1 MAKSTRL
8 QSRRKWALG
17 GVGLLL
23 GIGLIT
29 TAGATWIIGANAGS
43 TDNNVDVAVDTVQ
56 NKSVKLTAS
65 LSDSSITLG
74 EIKDSS
80 LSHSGIVGFE
90 NGNGDLSITFSEIK
104 VEYGS
109 SFVAVSEHL
118 QLSFEI
124 KYGTGHEANNKNLV
138 MADGAILSK
147 IHTEAKTE
155 DSTGGSGTADAWTY
169 IDIAST
175 NLTIDIPKATG
186 GNWVVDTTSNT
197 SLYTA
202 KGTNITFNFTWGSF
216 FGGMSPAN
224 YYNHKITGES
234 ATYDTAANIEKE
246 LNAMKDRMN
255 ENTLVLTTSV
265 TSVAGN

>member
-1 MAKSTRL
+1 MSKSTRL

-43 TDNNVDVAVDTVQ
+43 TDNNVSVAVDTVQ
-56 NKSVKLTAS
+56 NKSVKLTAT
-65 LSDSSITLG
+65 LSDSSIKLG
-74 EIKDSS
+74 EAPDTS
-80 LSHSGIVGFE
+80 LSYSGIVSSEGAD
-90 NGNGDLSITFSEIK
+90 GDLSITFSEIK

-109 SFVAVSEHL
+109 SFVAGSEHL

-138 MADGAILSK
+138 MADGAILSE
-147 IHTEAKTE
+147 IHKEAKTE

-224 YYNHKITGES
+224 YYNSKFADEGADYS
-234 ATYDTAANIEKE
+234 DAANIEKE
-246 LNAMKDRMN
+246 LNAMKDKMN

>member
-43 TDNNVDVAVDTVQ
+43 TDNNVNVAVDTVQ

-65 LSDSSITLG
+65 LSDSNITLG
-74 EIKDSS
+74 EAADTS

-109 SFVAVSEHL
+109 SFVPEGGSL
-118 QLSFEI
+118 KISFEL
-124 KYGTGHEANNKNLV
+124 KYGAEHTANAKNLV
-138 MADGAILSK
+138 NDAGNITNLHD
-147 IHTEAKTE
+147 EAKTV
-155 DSTGGSGTADAWTY
+155 DSTGGSNVDSWTY

-202 KGTNITFNFTWGSF
+202 TGTNITFNFTWGSF

-246 LNAMKDRMN
+246 LNAMHDALN
-255 ENTLVLTTSV
+255 SNTLVLTASV
-265 TSVAGN
+265 SAVGGN

>member
-29 TAGATWIIGANAGS
+29 TAGATWIIGANSGS
-43 TDNNVDVAVDTVQ
+43 TDNNVNVAVDTVQ

-74 EIKDSS
+74 EAADTS
-80 LSHSGIVGFE
+80 LSYSGIVGSE
-90 NGNGDLSITFSEIK
+90 GAAGDLSITFSEIK

-109 SFVAVSEHL
+109 SFVPEGGSLKISIEL
-118 QLSFEI
+118 
-124 KYGTGHEANNKNLV
+124 KYGAEHTANAANLV
-138 MADGAILSK
+138 KTGITDVHDEAKTVDSTGADGA
-147 IHTEAKTE
+147 A
-155 DSTGGSGTADAWTY
+155 DSWTY

-202 KGTNITFNFTWGSF
+202 TGTNITFNFTWGSF

-224 YYNHKITGES
+224 YYNSKFTDAAADYE
-234 ATYDTAANIEKE
+234 DAANIEKE
-246 LNAMKDRMN
+246 LNAMKDAMN
-255 ENTLVLTTSV
+255 GKTLVLTTTVSAV
-265 TSVAGN
+265 EGN